1 MRLEITK
8 DNQKTLV
15 QLNENLKTWYLLLMK
30 SKLTEQQKI
39 NEILSKVFSFLIKKK
54 MSRTTQDMINKNP
67 KVKKSVDNLN
77 RGIDDFKDAFRDA
90 YGDDFADRVEKE
102 LRKV

>member
-1 MRLEITK
+1 MKFATNRILK
-8 DNQKTLV
+8 SLV
-15 QLNENLKTWYLLLMK
+15 QTFKNLKTWYLLLMK

-39 NEILSKVFSFLIKKK
+39 NEVLSKVFSFLIKKK
-54 MSRTTQDMINKNP
+54 MSKTTQDMINKNP
-67 KVKKSVDNLN
+67 KVKRSVDNLN
-77 RGIDDFKDAFRDA
+77 KGIDDFKEAFKDA

>member
-1 MRLEITK
+1 
-8 DNQKTLV
+8 
-15 QLNENLKTWYLLLMK
+15 
-30 SKLTEQQKI
+30 
-39 NEILSKVFSFLIKKK
+39 

-77 RGIDDFKDAFRDA
+77 RGIDDFNDAFRDA